1 MDIKSV
7 FEIVSV
13 YYDRY
18 NELKNKECANYI
30 LIIHNHGR
38 EAGASVSHPHS
49 QILAIPFIPSD
60 ISRSLSG
67 SAIYKIERKRC
78 VHCDIIE
85 WELKEKKRIIFEND
99 NFVALMPYVPRFS
112 YEIRI
117 FPKNHLVFFEEANN
131 LELKDFAE
139 ALRVSL
145 AKIFYGL
152 GNPSYNF
159 FIHTPPTDAEHDY
172 NFYHWHLEINPRI
185 AIWGGFELGT
195 GGEVIN
201 TDPDEAAEFLRN
213 IKV

>member
-117 FPKNHLVFFEEANN
+117 FPKNHLVF
-131 LELKDFAE
+131 LK
-139 ALRVSL
+139 RQ
-145 AKIFYGL
+145 I
-152 GNPSYNF
+152 
-159 FIHTPPTDAEHDY
+159 I
-172 NFYHWHLEINPRI
+172 
-185 AIWGGFELGT
+185 
-195 GGEVIN
+195 
-201 TDPDEAAEFLRN
+201 
-213 IKV
+213 